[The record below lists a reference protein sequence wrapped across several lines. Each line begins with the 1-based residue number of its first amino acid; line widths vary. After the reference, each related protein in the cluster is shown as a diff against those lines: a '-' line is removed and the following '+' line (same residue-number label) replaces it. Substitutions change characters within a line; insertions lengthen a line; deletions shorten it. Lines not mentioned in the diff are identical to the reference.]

1 MAKKKPT
8 KAVAPEIENYLEKW
22 QRAQADLDNLQKR
35 SQKERTEAVDWAQK
49 QVLLDLLPVVDN
61 FDRAM
66 AHLPAGRQGVPADQQ
81 MSGWLTG
88 ITYIQ
93 KQLLDFLGSYDVVK
107 VDLLPGTPFDPNQHH
122 AVQTVAS
129 ELPKDQI
136 VSVIAAPY
144 TIKGELLRPGS
155 VTVSQGSEKKPNN
168 NEQ

>member
-8 KAVAPEIENYLEKW
+8 KAAAPEQVSHFEQW
-22 QRAQADLDNLQKR
+22 QRARADLENLQKR
-35 SQKERTEAVDWAQK
+35 SQKERVEAVDWAQK
-49 QVLLDLLPVVDN
+49 QIFLDLLPVVDN

-66 AHLPAGRQGVPADQQ
+66 AHVPADQQ
-81 MSGWLTG
+81 TSGWLTG